1 MIRCFGRKAGTVIYN
16 ELKNGMLMSKD
27 LKQETLL
34 ESQAELEQ
42 ETRKQKRDVSILRQ
56 LRYCRKRHLRLLIM
70 KD

>member
-42 ETRKQKRDVSILRQ
+42 ETRKQKRDVSVLRQ
-56 LRYCRKRHLRLLIM
+56 FRYCRKRHLRLLIM

>member
-42 ETRKQKRDVSILRQ
+42 ERGNRRGMSLFCGSCDIAG
-56 LRYCRKRHLRLLIM
+56 
-70 KD
+70 KDI

>member
-1 MIRCFGRKAGTVIYN
+1 
-16 ELKNGMLMSKD
+16 MSKD

-42 ETRKQKRDVSILRQ
+42 ETRKQKRNVSVLRQ